1 MDLNKLLSGK
11 YFFTVTTAIV
21 FMYSAHTKI
30 LNGEQIYGII
40 MLVVAA
46 YFGRNKSE
54 NIHNGSSS

>member
-11 YFFTVTTAIV
+11 YFFTVITAVV
-21 FMYSAHTKI
+21 FIYSVHTKV

-46 YFGRNKSE
+46 YFGRNP
-54 NIHNGSSS
+54 SSNNNQPK

>member
-11 YFFTVTTAIV
+11 YFFTVVTAIV
-21 FMYSAHTKI
+21 FIYSVHTKI

-46 YFGRNKSE
+46 YFGRNNPKNS
-54 NIHNGSSS
+54 H

>member
-11 YFFTVTTAIV
+11 YFFTVVTALV
-21 FMYSAHTKI
+21 FMYTAHTKV

-46 YFGRNKSE
+46 YFGRKTQE
-54 NIHNGSSS
+54 K